1 MLNTLAIC
9 SSLGFGIFVSPE
21 VLIIGLL
28 LASDRSHPRANTLG
42 YFLGSAVGIALLLGA
57 GYFLTHSS
65 TGPTHPSGFGWW
77 LRVIFGGGLVA
88 LGSHTLWKQL
98 YGKGVKPKKGPA
110 KAGLG
115 AKLMKLLPVSEQPR
129 PGGPL
134 PSLAICTGLSFLLTV
149 VHVKT
154 IGLATSAGH
163 ALHGAP
169 DQAALTTALAAFLAL
184 ALFPTLFPLGLAIFH
199 PETAAKA
206 RQVSQAVAEK
216 HGGWILALILILI
229 GIDFLHGALGG

>member
-9 SSLGFGIFVSPE
+9 ASLGFGIFVSPE
-21 VLIIGLL
+21 VLIVGLL
-28 LASDRSHPRANTLG
+28 LASDRSHPQANTLG
-42 YFLGSAVGIALLLGA
+42 YFLGSAVGIAMLLGV
-57 GYFLTHSS
+57 GYFLTHS
-65 TGPTHPSGFGWW
+65 TAPTHPSGFAWW
-77 LRVIFGGGLVA
+77 LRVILGGGLVL
-88 LGSHTLWKQL
+88 LGIHTLWKQL
-98 YGKGVKPKKGPA
+98 YGKAQQPKSRPK

-115 AKLMKLLPVSEQPR
+115 TKLMKLLPVSEEPR

-154 IGLATSAGH
+154 VGLATSAGH
-163 ALHGAP
+163 ALHAAP
-169 DQAALTTALAAFLAL
+169 NQAAFSAALAGFLGL

-199 PETAAKA
+199 PETATKA

-216 HGGWILALILILI
+216 HGGWILAIILLLI
-229 GIDFLHGALGG
+229 GLDFLHGAVGG

>member
-1 MLNTLAIC
+1 MLSTFAVC
-9 SSLGFGIFVSPE
+9 ASLGFGIFVSPE

-28 LASDRSHPRANTLG
+28 LASDRSHPQANTLG
-42 YFLGSAVGIALLLGA
+42 YFFGAAAGITLLLGV
-57 GYFLTHSS
+57 GYFLTHS
-65 TGPTHPSGFGWW
+65 TTPTHPSGFAWW

-88 LGSHTLWKQL
+88 LGAHTLWKQL
-98 YGKGVKPKKGPA
+98 YHKTPKKASRP
-110 KAGLG
+110 KEAGLG
-115 AKLMKLLPVSEQPR
+115 AKLMKLLPVSEEER

-163 ALHGAP
+163 ALHAAP
-169 DQAALTTALAAFLAL
+169 NQTTLTAALAGFLSL

-206 RQVSQAVAEK
+206 RKVSQNVAEK
-216 HGGWILALILILI
+216 HGGWILAIILILI
-229 GIDFLHGALGG
+229 GLDFLHGALGG

>member
-9 SSLGFGIFVSPE
+9 ASLGFGIFVSPE

-28 LASDRSHPRANTLG
+28 LASDRSHPQANTLG

-57 GYFLTHSS
+57 GYFLTHS
-65 TGPTHPSGFGWW
+65 TTPTHPSGFAWW
-77 LRVIFGGGLVA
+77 LRVIFGSALVILGLQ
-88 LGSHTLWKQL
+88 TLWKQL
-98 YGKGVKPKKGPA
+98 HGKKEKTKEGHKKN
-110 KAGLG
+110 GLG
-115 AKLMKLLPVSEQPR
+115 AKLIKLLPVSEEPR

-134 PSLAICTGLSFLLTV
+134 PSFAICTGLSFLLTV

-154 IGLATSAGH
+154 VGLATSAGH
-163 ALHGAP
+163 ALHAAP
-169 DQAALTTALAAFLAL
+169 NQAALSAALAGFLGL

-206 RQVSQAVAEK
+206 RKVSEAVAEK
-216 HGGWILALILILI
+216 HGGWILAIILLLI
-229 GIDFLHGALGG
+229 GLDFLHGALGG

>member
-1 MLNTLAIC
+1 MLHTLTVCA
-9 SSLGFGIFVSPE
+9 SLGFGIFVSPE

-28 LASDRSHPRANTLG
+28 LASDRSHPRANTFG
-42 YFLGSAVGIALLLGA
+42 YFLGSAAGIALLLGA
-57 GYFLTHSS
+57 GYFLTHSTAPS
-65 TGPTHPSGFGWW
+65 HPSGVAWW
-77 LRVIFGGGLVA
+77 LRVIFGSALVGL
-88 LGSHTLWKQL
+88 GIHTLWKQL
-98 YGKGVKPKKGPA
+98 YRKPEAPHPHAKGET
-110 KAGLG
+110 LG
-115 AKLMKLLPVSEQPR
+115 AKLMKLLPVSEEPR

-154 IGLATSAGH
+154 VGLATSAGH
-163 ALHGAP
+163 ALHAAP
-169 DQAALTTALAAFLAL
+169 DQPALLAALTAFLTL
-184 ALFPTLFPLGLAIFH
+184 ALLPTLFPLGLAIFH

-216 HGGWILALILILI
+216 HGAWILALILILI